1 MPNWCSNSVTIV
13 GDLAEVEQ
21 LNRIMEE
28 LENRQEPSI
37 SNGFGTTWLGCLVDA
52 LGASTDDIYCR
63 GEWSCRTFEN
73 GELRFE
79 VESAWSPSTEVYD
92 LIELKFESI
101 RCLYIAEEP
110 GMCIYVTNDA
120 SGNFYSERY
129 KIDISLPN
137 GYDDVEY
144 FSEKQEALDHISE
157 LAGVKVV
164 NEDDVEKLNDKWQ
177 EESGDAYCY
186 LYEFD
191 VVE

>member
-13 GDLAEVEQ
+13 GDRAEVEQ

-52 LGASTDDIYCR
+52 LGESTDDIYCR
-63 GEWSCRTFEN
+63 GEWMCRTFEE

-79 VESAWSPSTEVYD
+79 VESAWSPSTEVFD
-92 LIELKFESI
+92 LIEQKFESLK
-101 RCLYIAEEP
+101 CYYVAEEP

-120 SGNFYSERY
+120 SGEYYSERY
-129 KIDISLPN
+129 KVDMCLPC
-137 GYDDVEY
+137 GEDCIEY
-144 FSEKQEALDHISE
+144 FEEKQQALDYISKLAEEHIGE
-157 LAGVKVV
+157 EGV
-164 NEDDVEKLNDKWQ
+164 ERLNNQWQ
-177 EESGDAYCY
+177 EESYDAYCY

>member
-1 MPNWCSNSVTIV
+1 M
-13 GDLAEVEQ
+13 
-21 LNRIMEE
+21 
-28 LENRQEPSI
+28 
-37 SNGFGTTWLGCLVDA
+37 
-52 LGASTDDIYCR
+52 
-63 GEWSCRTFEN
+63 CRTFEE

-79 VESAWSPSTEVYD
+79 VESAWSPSTEVFD
-92 LIELKFESI
+92 LIEQKFESLK
-101 RCLYIAEEP
+101 CYYVAEEP

-120 SGNFYSERY
+120 SGEYYSERY

-164 NEDDVEKLNDKWQ
+164 NEDDVEKLNNKWQ
-177 EESGDAYCY
+177 EESDDAYCY